1 MVSTYNLIL
10 IILRFAFNTAEI
22 YRCIGTS
29 VSVISR
35 KVVARKDNLL
45 EHESMPY
52 RVFTMYRELKYN
64 I

>member
-1 MVSTYNLIL
+1 MISTYNLIL

-22 YRCIGTS
+22 YRYIGTS
-29 VSVISR
+29 VSLISR

-52 RVFTMYRELKYN
+52 RVFAVC
-64 I
+64 IVS